1 MNFIPPQQAQPRR
14 EFALCVRAGFG
25 VETMK
30 IKINEKAFSCRIT
43 QKNKFP
49 NGNVWHMSY
58 HICKAQYNEMINV
71 NKW

>member
-1 MNFIPPQQAQPRR
+1 MNFIAPQQAQPRR

-30 IKINEKAFSCRIT
+30 IKMNEKAFSCRIT

-49 NGNVWHMSY
+49 NGGRTTRLLCVTHVIPHLQGS
-58 HICKAQYNEMINV
+58 I
-71 NKW
+71 